1 MFFFKPNC
9 FSKLKNVIG
18 YVNNHYYIKQTKL
31 LYTLEICNY
40 VNYRTYLCIKLCCIT
55 DQFNKTN
62 IVIAQ
67 SKHDLSHFPICNRRF
82 STKILPKKSN
92 VFGDLSYDDYERI
105 EMDEAEKREEKFMEN
120 VLSKRQR
127 FTHIHY
133 VKLIKSHLRDKN
145 LQLALNVLTVMKEN
159 RDKPDL
165 YIYRLLISAFAQQGD
180 VKQCF
185 KLFKKLKERGF
196 IPTSTVYSSLMH
208 ACAES
213 KDTKT
218 ALKYLTFLREHFY
231 VKKINLTDINYA
243 AFIRAYNQ
251 HKQTLTAFEIADEA
265 KDKGIY
271 TQDIIAALFNGVIND
286 TENGLKH
293 CLVLWHKMKVSKV
306 KPTIFHYNL
315 LLRAIRDT
323 KFGDLKINDIIVPEL
338 INTKI
343 QFIETGRPD
352 LLDSPPIL
360 TTSLILLL
368 KNHNYFISNE
378 SSKQRRELDT
388 IDKNSLLSLNLN
400 NILQENRLLLFGGV
414 DKLLKRMKD
423 DDVQPDV
430 KTITLL
436 LDLIPSTIE
445 AEEAFFK
452 YIVKNKLQI
461 DISFFNMLIKRR
473 CLRKQYKDAT
483 EVIDKIQTYHM
494 TPNVV
499 TFGVLAI
506 GCRMEKDGRELLEQL
521 DTIHCAPN
529 YVILGT
535 LLFNACST
543 RNFSYT
549 LFLMRYIL
557 KNQIRPS
564 QDMLNNLEKF
574 DRTMLE
580 IVRNKDK
587 YKHKA
592 INKIMKD
599 YNNFKIKYE
608 DWKTKVQ
615 NDILKI

>member
-213 KDTKT
+213 KT
-218 ALKYLTFLREHFY
+218 LRR
-231 VKKINLTDINYA
+231 NL
-243 AFIRAYNQ
+243 IR
-251 HKQTLTAFEIADEA
+251 
-265 KDKGIY
+265 
-271 TQDIIAALFNGVIND
+271 NG
-286 TENGLKH
+286 
-293 CLVLWHKMKVSKV
+293 
-306 KPTIFHYNL
+306 
-315 LLRAIRDT
+315 R
-323 KFGDLKINDIIVPEL
+323 
-338 INTKI
+338 
-343 QFIETGRPD
+343 
-352 LLDSPPIL
+352 IL
-360 TTSLILLL
+360 SRSTT
-368 KNHNYFISNE
+368 
-378 SSKQRRELDT
+378 
-388 IDKNSLLSLNLN
+388 N
-400 NILQENRLLLFGGV
+400 NR
-414 DKLLKRMKD
+414 
-423 DDVQPDV
+423 
-430 KTITLL
+430 
-436 LDLIPSTIE
+436 
-445 AEEAFFK
+445 
-452 YIVKNKLQI
+452 
-461 DISFFNMLIKRR
+461 
-473 CLRKQYKDAT
+473 
-483 EVIDKIQTYHM
+483 
-494 TPNVV
+494 
-499 TFGVLAI
+499 
-506 GCRMEKDGRELLEQL
+506 
-521 DTIHCAPN
+521 
-529 YVILGT
+529 
-535 LLFNACST
+535 
-543 RNFSYT
+543 
-549 LFLMRYIL
+549 
-557 KNQIRPS
+557 
-564 QDMLNNLEKF
+564 
-574 DRTMLE
+574 
-580 IVRNKDK
+580 
-587 YKHKA
+587 
-592 INKIMKD
+592 
-599 YNNFKIKYE
+599 
-608 DWKTKVQ
+608 
-615 NDILKI
+615 